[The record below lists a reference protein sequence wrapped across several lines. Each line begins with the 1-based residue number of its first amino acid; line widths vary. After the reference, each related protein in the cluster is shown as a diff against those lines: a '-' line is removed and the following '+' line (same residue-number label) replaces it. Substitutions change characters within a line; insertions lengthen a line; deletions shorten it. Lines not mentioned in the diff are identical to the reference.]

1 MKILITGAQGQ
12 LAVEFQRQLQMTD
25 GYEVSALSREKVDIS
40 DLDKVEEAITSYGPD
55 IVLNCAAYNQ
65 VDKIEEDFD
74 RAHKVNAEGIKNL
87 AICCKKE
94 DALLIHYST
103 DYVFDGTKESF
114 YTEDD
119 IPKPINNYGK
129 SKLFGEK
136 FLLEVT
142 DKFLLFSVSW
152 VFGCGRQ
159 NFLYKLLELAK
170 RNHVLRIV
178 ADQVSVPTYTEDIV
192 KYTLLAIENG
202 IRGIYH
208 MTNSGYASR
217 YEVARYYIEKVGLPN
232 MVLPVC
238 SDFFTAP
245 AKRPYFSAMS
255 NVKLSKTLEQKIPDW
270 QDAIDRFAMRGWK

>member
-142 DKFLLFSVSW
+142 DKFLLNS
-152 VFGCGRQ
+152 
-159 NFLYKLLELAK
+159 LL
-170 RNHVLRIV
+170 
-178 ADQVSVPTYTEDIV
+178 P
-192 KYTLLAIENG
+192 
-202 IRGIYH
+202 
-208 MTNSGYASR
+208 
-217 YEVARYYIEKVGLPN
+217 
-232 MVLPVC
+232 
-238 SDFFTAP
+238 
-245 AKRPYFSAMS
+245 
-255 NVKLSKTLEQKIPDW
+255 KLSIKI
-270 QDAIDRFAMRGWK
+270 IL